1 LNWSAVQEV
10 TKFGC
15 LPVPDA
21 QTFVLCSAGTW
32 KTYIIKHESV
42 WHKVRSDV
50 PMEYAG
56 TVTVNPLTAL
66 RILQDFVKL
75 NPGDAIVQ
83 KGATSIVVQ
92 CVIQLAK
99 VHGIHTINIIRDR
112 PGSEEAKDK
121 LNSLVRMRC
130 SQNLG

>member
-1 LNWSAVQEV
+1 
-10 TKFGC
+10 
-15 LPVPDA
+15 
-21 QTFVLCSAGTW
+21 
-32 KTYIIKHESV
+32 
-42 WHKVRSDV
+42 
-50 PMEYAG
+50 MEYAG

-75 NPGDAIVQ
+75 NPGALPLASPIFASCYFLPSKSTHHLQSPLSGDAIVQ

-112 PGSEEAKDK
+112 
-121 LNSLVRMRC
+121 
-130 SQNLG
+130 